1 MRSFLLAVVATATFA
16 SIPATAFAQDA
27 AWPALTDSHENA
39 DRPPRPESSEPR
51 LRFDVAGGFT
61 AGVASSARVAAFAF
75 VPTLVVDLGDQ
86 FGDEWA
92 LYGHAGVGT
101 ALFFNQAEAY
111 LIGEWTPRRWISVG
125 TGLGV
130 DAMSLFGFC
139 DCQGVRK
146 DWSGASLP
154 LLVGFN
160 FGQPDPQQ
168 ARRAALRLAFE
179 GAGGVEPA
187 TGTIGVHGGLSL
199 GGAWM

>member
-1 MRSFLLAVVATATFA
+1 MRSFLLAVVAAAPFA
-16 SIPATAFAQDA
+16 STPATAFAQDVA
-27 AWPALTDSHENA
+27 SPALSDAHPNA
-39 DRPPRPESSEPR
+39 DRPPRPDLSEQR

-75 VPTLVVDLGDQ
+75 VPTLVVDLGAQ
-86 FGDEWA
+86 LGDEWA
-92 LYGHAGVGT
+92 LYGHAGAGT
-101 ALFFNQAEAY
+101 AMFFNQAEAY

-130 DAMSLFGFC
+130 DAMSLWGFC
-139 DCQGVRK
+139 DCQDVRK
-146 DWSGASLP
+146 DWNGASLP

-160 FGQPDPQQ
+160 FGRPDPQR

-187 TGTIGVHGGLSL
+187 TGTIGWHGGLSF